1 MGWIERTGVL
11 HVHSRYSDGSGTL
24 PEILEAAR
32 ESELDHVVI
41 TDHDTLAA
49 RREGWE
55 GSSGDVTI
63 VAGAEVT
70 PRDQG
75 HIVAMNV
82 RSCAGYAVRPNQESM
97 NAIAAEAG
105 YAIVAHPMGTR
116 KRSLRIHQPAW
127 TEWNHPAVRG
137 LEIWSY
143 THDWIHGVAWW
154 RLPEAYE
161 FWKFPQ
167 RRVRGPDRGILALW
181 DSLGQTRR
189 LSGLGGLDCHAR
201 YVPIAGITVFPYAQM
216 FRLLRN
222 HLFVRERDWRADPV
236 AALCDAI
243 AEGRGFTAHDVI
255 ADSTGTRCRALHPDA
270 QTMVLGEEATFV
282 RGIEMEIVLPRPAEI
297 RWFANGAC
305 RARTVGDAM
314 TVRPAG
320 RGVYRFEC
328 WIEGVP
334 WIFTNAFYL
343 R

>member
-1 MGWIERTGVL
+1 L
-11 HVHSRYSDGSGTL
+11 Q
-24 PEILEAAR
+24 AAR
-32 ESELDHVVI
+32 ESALDHVVI
-41 TDHDTLAA
+41 TDHDTLAV

-70 PRDQG
+70 PREQG
-75 HIVAMNV
+75 HVVAMNV
-82 RSCAGYAVRPNQESM
+82 RSCAGLAVRPNEETL
-97 NAIAAEAG
+97 NAIAAQGG
-105 YAIVAHPMGTR
+105 YAIAAHPMGTR

-127 TEWNHPAVRG
+127 TEWNHPALRG

-143 THDWIHGVAWW
+143 THDWIRGVALW

-161 FWKFPQ
+161 FWKFPE
-167 RRVRGPDRGILALW
+167 RRVRGPYRNILALW

-201 YVPIAGITVFPYAQM
+201 HVPVAGITVLPYTQM

-222 HLFVRERDWRADPV
+222 HFFVRERDWRGDPV

-243 AEGRGFTAHDVI
+243 AEGRGFVAHDVI
-255 ADSTGTRCRALHPDA
+255 ADSAGTRCRALHPDG
-270 QTMVLGEEATFV
+270 QTMALGAEARFAK
-282 RGIEMEIVLPRPAEI
+282 GIVMEMELPRAAEI
-297 RWFANGAC
+297 RWIANGTC
-305 RARTVGDAM
+305 RMRTVGNVL
-314 TVRPAG
+314 TVKPAD
-320 RGVYRFEC
+320 RGVYRFEA

-334 WIFTNAFYL
+334 WIFTNPFYL